1 MRQSLRILR
10 TEHMALR
17 GMARVLRMDGL
28 VLERGGAVD
37 SAILR
42 DIVDYLREF
51 PMRFHHPKEE
61 QALFAVLRG
70 RSDTMDRLL
79 DMLCAEHAAEAEMVT
94 KLERA
99 IEAHAAGDNAPLVSI
114 AQIYGRF
121 LEHHIH
127 TEEAELFPQAVH
139 LLSEAAWTDIDA
151 EMAQVSREE
160 SEATS
165 LDRFTRLQMRIMDAA
180 LPPMGAGGAAD

>member
-1 MRQSLRILR
+1 MRRSLRILR

-17 GMARVLRMDGL
+17 GVARVLRMEGL

-37 SAILR
+37 REILV

-70 RSDTMDRLL
+70 RSEAMDRLI
-79 DMLCAEHAAEAEMVT
+79 DNLCAQHASEAELVS

-99 IEAHAAGDNAPLVSI
+99 VEAHAAGDNAPLVSI
-114 AQIYGRF
+114 AQVYGRS
-121 LEHHIH
+121 LEDHIH
-127 TEEAELFPQAVH
+127 TEEAELFPLAVH
-139 LLSEAAWTDIDA
+139 LLPEAAWADVDN
-151 EMAQVSREE
+151 EMALVSKEE
-160 SEATS
+160 AEAS
-165 LDRFTRLQMRIMDAA
+165 LLDRFTRLQMRIMDAA
-180 LPPMGAGGAAD
+180 LPPMGVAEV